1 MLLFFLFVAFFV
13 FVVFLLASNCFSEQI
28 SFQVVQ
34 HDKRFKEITDE
45 VLSVE
50 DELLTRFFEKGFIVT
65 NSPAVISESK
75 NQTDLLW
82 SKGLGEAFEGSSD
95 FFVQVN
101 IYLEEIEE
109 SEIKKDVIIN
119 RVDWIL
125 ANALNGETIESG
137 SLKKVNNIS
146 NDIISKINNVIKA

>member
-1 MLLFFLFVAFFV
+1 MGKIRHLFFI
-13 FVVFLLASNCFSEQI
+13 FVVFLLASNCFAEQI

-34 HDKRFKEITDE
+34 HDKRFKEVTDE

-101 IYLEEIEE
+101 IYLAEVDE
-109 SEIKKDVIIN
+109 SEIKKDIIID

-137 SLKKVNNIS
+137 SLNKINNIS
-146 NDIISKINNVIKA
+146 NDIISSINKVIKA

>member
-1 MLLFFLFVAFFV
+1 MGKIRHLFFI
-13 FVVFLLASNCFSEQI
+13 FVVFLLASNCFAEQI

-82 SKGLGEAFEGSSD
+82 SKGLGDAFEGSSD

-101 IYLEEIEE
+101 IYLAEVEE
-109 SEIKKDVIIN
+109 SEIKKDIIID

>member
-1 MLLFFLFVAFFV
+1 MGKIRHLFFI
-13 FVVFLLASNCFSEQI
+13 FVVFLLASNCFAEQI

-34 HDKRFKEITDE
+34 HDKRFKEVTDE

-82 SKGLGEAFEGSSD
+82 SKGLGEALEGSSD

-125 ANALNGETIESG
+125 ANTLNGETIESG

>member
-1 MLLFFLFVAFFV
+1 MGKIRHLFFV
-13 FVVFLLASNCFSEQI
+13 FVVFLLASNCFAEQI

-146 NDIISKINNVIKA
+146 NDINSKINNVIKA

>member
-1 MLLFFLFVAFFV
+1 MGKIRLLFFV
-13 FVVFLLASNCFSEQI
+13 FVVFLLASNCFAEQI

-65 NSPAVISESK
+65 NSPVVISESK

-101 IYLEEIEE
+101 IYLAEVEE

>member
-1 MLLFFLFVAFFV
+1 MGKIRHLFFI
-13 FVVFLLASNCFSEQI
+13 FVVFLLASNCFAEQI

-34 HDKRFKEITDE
+34 HDKRFKEVTDE

-137 SLKKVNNIS
+137 SLNKINNIS
-146 NDIISKINNVIKA
+146 NDIISSINKVIKA

>member
-1 MLLFFLFVAFFV
+1 MGKIRHLFFV
-13 FVVFLLASNCFSEQI
+13 FVVFLLASNCFAEQI

-137 SLKKVNNIS
+137 SIKQMNNIS
-146 NDIISKINNVIKA
+146 NDIISKINKVIKA

>member
-1 MLLFFLFVAFFV
+1 M
-13 FVVFLLASNCFSEQI
+13 LASNCFAEQI

-34 HDKRFKEITDE
+34 HDKRFKEVTDE

-101 IYLEEIEE
+101 IYLAEVEE
-109 SEIKKDVIIN
+109 SEIKKDVIIDK
-119 RVDWIL
+119 VDWIL

-137 SLKKVNNIS
+137 SIKQMNNIS
-146 NDIISKINNVIKA
+146 NDIISKINKVIKA

>member
-1 MLLFFLFVAFFV
+1 M
-13 FVVFLLASNCFSEQI
+13 LASNCFAEQI

-34 HDKRFKEITDE
+34 HDKRFKEVTDE

-82 SKGLGEAFEGSSD
+82 SKGLGDAFEGSSD

-101 IYLEEIEE
+101 IYLAEVEE
-109 SEIKKDVIIN
+109 SEIKKDIIIDK
-119 RVDWIL
+119 VDWIL

-137 SLKKVNNIS
+137 SLNKINNIS
-146 NDIISKINNVIKA
+146 NDIISSINKVIKA

>member
-1 MLLFFLFVAFFV
+1 MGKIRHLFFI
-13 FVVFLLASNCFSEQI
+13 FVVFLLASNCFAEQI

-34 HDKRFKEITDE
+34 HDKRFKEVTDE

-101 IYLEEIEE
+101 IYLAEVEE
-109 SEIKKDVIIN
+109 SEIKKDVIIDK
-119 RVDWIL
+119 VDWIL

-137 SLKKVNNIS
+137 SIKQMNNIS
-146 NDIISKINNVIKA
+146 NDIISKINKVIKA

>member
-1 MLLFFLFVAFFV
+1 MGKIRHLFFI
-13 FVVFLLASNCFSEQI
+13 FVVFLLASNCFAEQI

-34 HDKRFKEITDE
+34 HDKRFKEVTDE

-101 IYLEEIEE
+101 VYLEEIEE

>member
-1 MLLFFLFVAFFV
+1 MGKIRHLFFV
-13 FVVFLLASNCFSEQI
+13 FVVFLLASNCFAEQI

-101 IYLEEIEE
+101 IYLAEVEE
-109 SEIKKDVIIN
+109 SEIKKDIIID

-137 SLKKVNNIS
+137 SIKQMNNIS
-146 NDIISKINNVIKA
+146 NDIISKINKVIKA

>member
-1 MLLFFLFVAFFV
+1 MGKIRHLFFI
-13 FVVFLLASNCFSEQI
+13 FVVFLLASNCFAEQI

-34 HDKRFKEITDE
+34 HDKRFKEVTDE

-82 SKGLGEAFEGSSD
+82 SKGLGDAFEGSSD

-101 IYLEEIEE
+101 IYLAEVEE
-109 SEIKKDVIIN
+109 SEIKKDIIID

-137 SLKKVNNIS
+137 SLNKINNIS
-146 NDIISKINNVIKA
+146 NDIISSINKVIKA

>member
-1 MLLFFLFVAFFV
+1 MGKIRHLFFI
-13 FVVFLLASNCFSEQI
+13 FVVFLLASNCFAEQI

-34 HDKRFKEITDE
+34 HDKRFKEVTDE

>member
-1 MLLFFLFVAFFV
+1 MGKIRHLFFV
-13 FVVFLLASNCFSEQI
+13 FVVFLLASNCFAEQI

-101 IYLEEIEE
+101 VYLEEIEE

>member
-1 MLLFFLFVAFFV
+1 MGKIRHLFFI
-13 FVVFLLASNCFSEQI
+13 FVVFLLAGNCFAEQI

-34 HDKRFKEITDE
+34 HDKRFKEVTDE

-65 NSPAVISESK
+65 NSPAMISESK
-75 NQTDLLW
+75 NQTTLLW
-82 SKGLGEAFEGSSD
+82 SKGLGDAFEGSSD

-101 IYLEEIEE
+101 IYLAEVEE
-109 SEIKKDVIIN
+109 SEIKKDIIID

-137 SLKKVNNIS
+137 SLNKINNIS
-146 NDIISKINNVIKA
+146 NDIISSINKVIKA

>member
-1 MLLFFLFVAFFV
+1 MGKIRHLFFV
-13 FVVFLLASNCFSEQI
+13 FVVFLLASNCFAEQI

-82 SKGLGEAFEGSSD
+82 SKGLGEAFD

>member
-1 MLLFFLFVAFFV
+1 MGKIRHLFFV
-13 FVVFLLASNCFSEQI
+13 FVVFLLASNCFAEQI

-82 SKGLGEAFEGSSD
+82 SKGLGDAFEGSSD

-101 IYLEEIEE
+101 IYLAEVEE
-109 SEIKKDVIIN
+109 SEIKKDIIID

-137 SLKKVNNIS
+137 SLNKINNIS
-146 NDIISKINNVIKA
+146 NDIISSINKVIKA

>member
-1 MLLFFLFVAFFV
+1 MGKIRHLFFI
-13 FVVFLLASNCFSEQI
+13 FVVFLLASNCFAEQI

>member
-1 MLLFFLFVAFFV
+1 MGKIRHLFFI
-13 FVVFLLASNCFSEQI
+13 FVVFLLASNCFAEQI

-34 HDKRFKEITDE
+34 HDKRFKEVTDE

-65 NSPAVISESK
+65 NSPVVISESK

-82 SKGLGEAFEGSSD
+82 SKGLGDAFEGSSD

-101 IYLEEIEE
+101 IYLAEVEE
-109 SEIKKDVIIN
+109 SEIKKDIIID

-137 SLKKVNNIS
+137 SLNKINNIS
-146 NDIISKINNVIKA
+146 NDIISSINKVIKA

>member
-1 MLLFFLFVAFFV
+1 MGKIRHLFFI
-13 FVVFLLASNCFSEQI
+13 FVVFLLASNCFAEQI

-34 HDKRFKEITDE
+34 HDKRFKEVTDE

-82 SKGLGEAFEGSSD
+82 SKGLGDAFEGSSD

-101 IYLEEIEE
+101 IYLAEVEE
-109 SEIKKDVIIN
+109 SEIKKDIIID

-137 SLKKVNNIS
+137 SLN
-146 NDIISKINNVIKA
+146 KINNIFCLLLWAV

>member
-1 MLLFFLFVAFFV
+1 MGKIRHLFFV
-13 FVVFLLASNCFSEQI
+13 FVVFLLASNCFAEQI

-101 IYLEEIEE
+101 IYFEEIEE

-125 ANALNGETIESG
+125 ANALNDEKIESG

>member
-1 MLLFFLFVAFFV
+1 MGKIRHLFFV
-13 FVVFLLASNCFSEQI
+13 FVVFLLASNCFAEQI

-34 HDKRFKEITDE
+34 HDKRFKEVTDE

-101 IYLEEIEE
+101 IYLAEVEE
-109 SEIKKDVIIN
+109 SEIKKDVIIDK
-119 RVDWIL
+119 VDWIL

-137 SLKKVNNIS
+137 SIKQMNNIS
-146 NDIISKINNVIKA
+146 NDIISKINKVIKA

>member
-1 MLLFFLFVAFFV
+1 M
-13 FVVFLLASNCFSEQI
+13 LASNCFAEQI

-34 HDKRFKEITDE
+34 HDKRFKEVTDE

-82 SKGLGEAFEGSSD
+82 SKGLGDAFEGSSD

-101 IYLEEIEE
+101 IYLAEVEE
-109 SEIKKDVIIN
+109 SEIKKDIIID

-137 SLKKVNNIS
+137 SLNKINNIS
-146 NDIISKINNVIKA
+146 NDIISSINKVIKA

>member
-1 MLLFFLFVAFFV
+1 MGKIRHLFFI
-13 FVVFLLASNCFSEQI
+13 FVVFLLASNCFAEQI

-34 HDKRFKEITDE
+34 HDKRFKEVTDE

-82 SKGLGEAFEGSSD
+82 SKGLGDAFEGSSD

-101 IYLEEIEE
+101 IYLAEVEE
-109 SEIKKDVIIN
+109 SEIKKDIIIDK
-119 RVDWIL
+119 VDWIL

-137 SLKKVNNIS
+137 SLNKINNIS
-146 NDIISKINNVIKA
+146 NDIISSINKVIKA

>member
-1 MLLFFLFVAFFV
+1 MGKIRHLFFV
-13 FVVFLLASNCFSEQI
+13 FVVFLLASNCFAEQI

-101 IYLEEIEE
+101 IYLAEVEE
-109 SEIKKDVIIN
+109 SEIKKDVIIDK
-119 RVDWIL
+119 VDWIL

-137 SLKKVNNIS
+137 SIKQMNNIS
-146 NDIISKINNVIKA
+146 NDIISKINKVIKA

>member
-1 MLLFFLFVAFFV
+1 M
-13 FVVFLLASNCFSEQI
+13 
-28 SFQVVQ
+28 
-34 HDKRFKEITDE
+34 
-45 VLSVE
+45 
-50 DELLTRFFEKGFIVT
+50 
-65 NSPAVISESK
+65 
-75 NQTDLLW
+75 W

-101 IYLEEIEE
+101 VYLEEIEE

>member
-1 MLLFFLFVAFFV
+1 MGKIRHLFFI
-13 FVVFLLASNCFSEQI
+13 FVVFLLASNCFAEQI

-34 HDKRFKEITDE
+34 HDKRFKEVTDE

-82 SKGLGEAFEGSSD
+82 SKGLGDAFEGSSD

>member
-1 MLLFFLFVAFFV
+1 MGKIRHLFFV
-13 FVVFLLASNCFSEQI
+13 FVVFLLASNCFAEQI

-101 IYLEEIEE
+101 IYFEEIEE

-125 ANALNGETIESG
+125 ANALNDEKIESG

-146 NDIISKINNVIKA
+146 NDIISKINKVIKA

>member
-1 MLLFFLFVAFFV
+1 MGKIRHLFFI
-13 FVVFLLASNCFSEQI
+13 FVVLLLASNCFAEQI

-82 SKGLGEAFEGSSD
+82 SKGLGDAFEGSSD

-101 IYLEEIEE
+101 IYLAEVEE
-109 SEIKKDVIIN
+109 SEIKKDIIID

-137 SLKKVNNIS
+137 SLNKINNIS
-146 NDIISKINNVIKA
+146 NDIISSINKVIKA

>member
-1 MLLFFLFVAFFV
+1 MGKIRHLFFV
-13 FVVFLLASNCFSEQI
+13 FVVFLLASNCFAEQI

-82 SKGLGEAFEGSSD
+82 SKGLGDAFEGSSD

-101 IYLEEIEE
+101 IYLAEVEE
-109 SEIKKDVIIN
+109 SEIKKDIIIDK
-119 RVDWIL
+119 VDWIL

-137 SLKKVNNIS
+137 SLNKINNIS
-146 NDIISKINNVIKA
+146 NDIISSINKVIKA

>member
-1 MLLFFLFVAFFV
+1 M
-13 FVVFLLASNCFSEQI
+13 FLLASNCFAEQI

-34 HDKRFKEITDE
+34 HDKRFKEVTDE

-101 IYLEEIEE
+101 VYLEEIEE

>member
-1 MLLFFLFVAFFV
+1 MGKIRHLFFI
-13 FVVFLLASNCFSEQI
+13 FVVFLLASNCFAEQI

-34 HDKRFKEITDE
+34 HDKRYKKVTDE

-101 IYLEEIEE
+101 IYLAEVEE
-109 SEIKKDVIIN
+109 SEIKKDVIIDK
-119 RVDWIL
+119 VDWVL

-137 SLKKVNNIS
+137 SIKQMNNIS
-146 NDIISKINNVIKA
+146 NDIISKINKVIKA

>member
-1 MLLFFLFVAFFV
+1 M
-13 FVVFLLASNCFSEQI
+13 
-28 SFQVVQ
+28 
-34 HDKRFKEITDE
+34 
-45 VLSVE
+45 
-50 DELLTRFFEKGFIVT
+50 
-65 NSPAVISESK
+65 
-75 NQTDLLW
+75 W

>member
-1 MLLFFLFVAFFV
+1 M
-13 FVVFLLASNCFSEQI
+13 
-28 SFQVVQ
+28 
-34 HDKRFKEITDE
+34 
-45 VLSVE
+45 
-50 DELLTRFFEKGFIVT
+50 
-65 NSPAVISESK
+65 ISESK

-82 SKGLGEAFEGSSD
+82 SKGLGDAFEGSSD

-101 IYLEEIEE
+101 IYLAEVEE
-109 SEIKKDVIIN
+109 SEIKKDIIID

-146 NDIISKINNVIKA
+146 INFIFEAIFKNCLFIFF

>member
-1 MLLFFLFVAFFV
+1 MGKIRHLFFV
-13 FVVFLLASNCFSEQI
+13 FVVFLLASNCFAEQI

-101 IYLEEIEE
+101 IYLAEVEE
-109 SEIKKDVIIN
+109 SEIKKDIIID

-137 SLKKVNNIS
+137 SLNKINNIS
-146 NDIISKINNVIKA
+146 NDIISSINKVIKA

>member
-1 MLLFFLFVAFFV
+1 MGKIRHLFFV
-13 FVVFLLASNCFSEQI
+13 FVVFLLASNCFAEQI

-109 SEIKKDVIIN
+109 SEIKKDIIID

>member
-1 MLLFFLFVAFFV
+1 MGKIRHLFFV
-13 FVVFLLASNCFSEQI
+13 FVVFLLASNCFAEQI